1 MGAQL
6 RVYRQK
12 IKSAQ
17 TTKKITR
24 AMELIAASR
33 IQKAQA
39 RVTASTPYS
48 RAITR
53 AVSAVATYS
62 NVDHVLTTEPETIER
77 AAVVILTSD
86 RGLAGAFN
94 SQVLREAE
102 QLAELLR
109 SQGKDVVYFLVGR
122 KAVGYF
128 QFRRRASERQ
138 WTGSTENPE
147 FELAKEIADAVLEVF
162 LRDAADGGVD
172 EIHVVYNRFVSMMTQ
187 TPEVVRLLPLEVVEG
202 VEEPDATV
210 QPLYE
215 FEPDVETVL
224 DALLPVY
231 IESRI
236 FNALLQ
242 SAAAKH
248 AATQKAMKSASD
260 NADKLITDYTRLAN
274 NARQAEITQQISEI
288 VGGADALVAEVSNPR
303 RRERRMTDTA
313 TAPVAEATG
322 GAVGRIARVTG
333 PVVDIEFPHDS
344 IPEIYN
350 ALKTDITIEGV
361 TTTITLEVAQHLGD
375 DLVRAIALKP
385 TDGLVRGQEVI
396 DTGEAISVPVGDVTK
411 GKVFNVIG
419 EVLNGEPGEQHR
431 DHRALA
437 DPPQAP
443 GLRPARVEDAALRDR
458 HQGHRPPHPVRAG
471 WQDRPL
477 RRCRRRQDR
486 PHPGD
491 DPARRA
497 GPRWC
502 VGVRR
507 CRRAHP

>member
-17 TTKKITR
+17 TTKKITK

-39 RVTASTPYS
+39 RVKASTPYS

-62 NVDHVLTTEPETIER
+62 NVAHVLTTEPETIER

-102 QLAELLR
+102 ELSELLR
-109 SQGKDVVYFLVGR
+109 SQGKEVVYFLVGR

-128 QFRRRASERQ
+128 QFRRRPSEQQ
-138 WTGSTENPE
+138 WTGSSENPE
-147 FELAKEIADAVLEVF
+147 FELAKDISDAVLEAF
-162 LRDAADGGVD
+162 LRDASDGGVD
-172 EIHVVYNRFVSMMTQ
+172 EIHIVYNRFVSMMTQ

-215 FEPDVETVL
+215 FEPDVGTVL
-224 DALLPVY
+224 DSLLPVY

-242 SAAAKH
+242 SSAAKH

-260 NADKLITDYTRLAN
+260 NADKLIIDYTRLAN

-288 VGGADALVAEVSNPR
+288 VGGADALV
-303 RRERRMTDTA
+303 
-313 TAPVAEATG
+313 VA
-322 GAVGRIARVTG
+322 
-333 PVVDIEFPHDS
+333 
-344 IPEIYN
+344 
-350 ALKTDITIEGV
+350 K
-361 TTTITLEVAQHLGD
+361 
-375 DLVRAIALKP
+375 
-385 TDGLVRGQEVI
+385 
-396 DTGEAISVPVGDVTK
+396 
-411 GKVFNVIG
+411 
-419 EVLNGEPGEQHR
+419 
-431 DHRALA
+431 
-437 DPPQAP
+437 
-443 GLRPARVEDAALRDR
+443 
-458 HQGHRPPHPVRAG
+458 
-471 WQDRPL
+471 
-477 RRCRRRQDR
+477 
-486 PHPGD
+486 
-491 DPARRA
+491 
-497 GPRWC
+497 
-502 VGVRR
+502 
-507 CRRAHP
+507 